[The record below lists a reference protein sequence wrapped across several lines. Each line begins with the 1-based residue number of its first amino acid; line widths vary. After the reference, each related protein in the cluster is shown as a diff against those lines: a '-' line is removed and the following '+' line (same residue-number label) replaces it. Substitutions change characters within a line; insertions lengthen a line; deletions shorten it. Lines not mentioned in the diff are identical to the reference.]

1 MIKDKKRYAG
11 RVDLP
16 VTDTDD
22 VGCPM
27 GTLAFGFSWS
37 YSLKSNLVNL
47 STIFT
52 LPTGTKI
59 TEQKPMRKNAL
70 SVFLCYSCA
79 LWLLLEKL
87 GN

>member
-16 VTDTDD
+16 VTDTDV

-59 TEQKPMRKNAL
+59 TEQKPMRKNAERF
-70 SVFLCYSCA
+70 SM
-79 LWLLLEKL
+79 LLMCFVASSRET
-87 GN
+87 G